1 MWHWYTVPF
10 SLYTEHKMKR
20 VIYLLL
26 GLAMLAACTDGTP
39 EKPTITVTIEPLRY
53 FAEQIGGDRFDVVTM
68 VPNGASPETYEPTAQ
83 QMAALAKSELY
94 IKAGNLGFERTWM
107 KRLGANAQH
116 LIVVDSS
123 EGIEPLQVSK
133 GSAADPHTWT
143 SPANALRIAHNICKA
158 MSRIDSKDSAYFRAN
173 LDSLTWK
180 IIDLDAKISAKTDEC
195 TNRSFIIYHPALT
208 YFARDYRLEQMA
220 IEANGHE
227 PSAASLAKLIDSAR
241 QKGTR
246 IMFVQKE
253 FANRNTGVVAKETNV
268 KTIEINPLSYDWE
281 AELLK
286 IADAL
291 CTK

>member
-1 MWHWYTVPF
+1 
-10 SLYTEHKMKR
+10 
-20 VIYLLL
+20 
-26 GLAMLAACTDGTP
+26 MLAACTDGTP

-180 IIDLDAKISAKTDEC
+180 IIDLDARIAAGD
-195 TNRSFIIYHPALT
+195 NRRAIIEKYINPTHLT
-208 YFARDYRLEQMA
+208 REMVE
-220 IEANGHE
+220 I
-227 PSAASLAKLIDSAR
+227 LIDSISVGRRIA
-241 QKGTR
+241 GTR
-246 IMFVQKE
+246 EVPI
-253 FANRNTGVVAKETNV
+253 
-268 KTIEINPLSYDWE
+268 TIYWRF
-281 AELLK
+281 
-286 IADAL
+286 
-291 CTK
+291 